1 MDIAGKGA
9 IPCSMF
15 HVCRTTATVH

>member
-1 MDIAGKGA
+1 MQE

-15 HVCRTTATVH
+15 HVLNQ